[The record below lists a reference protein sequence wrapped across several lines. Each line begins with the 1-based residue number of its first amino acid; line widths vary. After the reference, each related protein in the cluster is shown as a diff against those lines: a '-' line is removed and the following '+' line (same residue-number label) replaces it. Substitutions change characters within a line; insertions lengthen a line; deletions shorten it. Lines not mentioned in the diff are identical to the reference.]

1 MSIQSMGKKEG
12 QQRSAVAQA
21 FDFKRESI
29 QGLESA

>member
-1 MSIQSMGKKEG
+1 MGKKEG

>member
-29 QGLESA
+29 QGFELA